1 MSTDPEL
8 ISRIIKLEQ
17 KVSLILRQ
25 LGIDEE
31 AVSEAPPDD
40 EIARLLIKG
49 NLIEA
54 IKVYRQRTGVGLAEA
69 KLAVEQMKAQLG
81 R

>member
-8 ISRIIKLEQ
+8 ISRIIQLEH

-25 LGIDEE
+25 LGVDEE

-40 EIARLLIKG
+40 EIARLLTKG

>member
-25 LGIDEE
+25 LGIDEQ

-54 IKVYRQRTGVGLAEA
+54 IKVYRERTGVGLAEA

>member
-1 MSTDPEL
+1 MSSDQEL

-31 AVSEAPPDD
+31 AVSDAPPDD

-69 KLAVEQMKAQLG
+69 KTAVEQMKAQLG

>member
-8 ISRIIKLEQ
+8 MSRIIKLEQ

-69 KLAVEQMKAQLG
+69 KTAVEQMKAQLG

>member
-8 ISRIIKLEQ
+8 MSRIIKLEQ

-40 EIARLLIKG
+40 EITRLLIKG

-69 KLAVEQMKAQLG
+69 KQAVEQMKAQLG

>member
-1 MSTDPEL
+1 MSTDQEL

-31 AVSEAPPDD
+31 SVSVAPPDD
-40 EIARLLIKG
+40 EIARLLTKG

-69 KLAVEQMKAQLG
+69 KTAVEQMKAQLG

>member
-8 ISRIIKLEQ
+8 LSRLIKLEQ

-25 LGIDEE
+25 LGIDE
-31 AVSEAPPDD
+31 ASITDAPPED

-49 NLIEA
+49 NMIEA
-54 IKVYRQRTGVGLAEA
+54 IKIYRLRTGVGLA
-69 KLAVEQMKAQLG
+69 
-81 R
+81 